1 MKLYITIDST
11 RNLKRNGNTA
21 FYLIVSTVE
30 LFDTVTQFDLAE
42 GFDLR
47 EDAISAVHVF
57 PYARNELDQT
67 LLPYYRLEQ
76 KHTIVQRHL
85 EIFVFFFL
93 PPSLESEF
101 TERKKKE
108 IRFGNFTLG
117 F

>member
-47 EDAISAVHVF
+47 ENSIFAVNVF
-57 PYARNELDQT
+57 PDASNQIDQT
-67 LLPYYRLEQ
+67 FLPDYWLEQ
-76 KHTIVQRHL
+76 KHTVVQRHFPDL
-85 EIFVFFFL
+85 LLLPSFL
-93 PPSLESEF
+93 PTRE
-101 TERKKKE
+101 
-108 IRFGNFTLG
+108 
-117 F
+117 